1 MATIPLMEP
10 VYKGS
15 QGPVFFA
22 AGFRPFFLFAAVQ
35 AAVMLPL
42 WLLAF
47 AGILP
52 VGPNWNPVVWHSHA
66 MVFGFAGAA
75 VGGFL
80 LTAVPNWTN
89 SHHVSG
95 KPLMAL
101 FGLWLA
107 GRVAIAL
114 AGVLPPILVAVL
126 DLGFLPLL
134 AFLLAKPLIQAG
146 KWRNIV
152 FLPILGVLWLA
163 GLCAHIEALTGKAV
177 GLKGVTL
184 GIFVLLL
191 MIAIVGGRII
201 PSFTQNWLRMQ
212 GRPVDVAPVNWIEQ
226 GGAGAV
232 VALAGLAQ
240 VFLPSSPLAG
250 VLLLLAAAVHAWR
263 LSGWHGL
270 KTLSNPILGIL
281 HVGYAWMVLGFA
293 LLGLSAFIEPLP
305 PSAALHA
312 LTAGSVATMIIAVM
326 SRAALGHA
334 GHPLVVAKA
343 TVWAYGLISAGA
355 MLRVVAPV
363 IPDGMMVMTM
373 VGGGL
378 WSLGWI
384 LYVVVYYPICTKPR
398 ADGRPG

>member
-22 AGFRPFFLFAAVQ
+22 AGFRPFFLFAAIQ

-47 AGILP
+47 TGLLP
-52 VGPNWNPVVWHSHA
+52 VAAHWNPVVWHSHA
-66 MVFGFAGAA
+66 MVFGLGGAA

-89 SHHVSG
+89 THHVSG

-114 AGVLPPILVAVL
+114 AAFLPAALVAVL
-126 DLGFLPLL
+126 DLGYLPLL
-134 AFLLAKPLIQAG
+134 AFLLARPLIKAG

-163 GLCAHIEALTGKAV
+163 GMCAHIEALTGKVA
-177 GLKGVTL
+177 GLRGVTL
-184 GIFVLLL
+184 GIFILLL

-212 GRPVDVAPVNWIEQ
+212 GRPVEVAPVGWIES
-226 GGAGAV
+226 GGAGGI

-240 VFLPSSPLAG
+240 AFWPASPLAG

-270 KTLSNPILGIL
+270 KTASSPILLVL

-343 TVWAYGLISAGA
+343 TVWAYGLISGGA
-355 MLRVVAPV
+355 LLRVVAPV
-363 IPDGMMVMTM
+363 IPDGMMVLTM
-373 VGGGL
+373 AGGGL
-378 WSLGWI
+378 WTLGWI
-384 LYVVVYYPICTKPR
+384 LYVVVYFPICTRPR

>member
-15 QGPVFFA
+15 RGPVFFA
-22 AGFRPFFLFAAVQ
+22 AGFRPFFLFAAIQ
-35 AAVMLPL
+35 AAVMLPV

-52 VGPNWNPVVWHSHA
+52 VPANWNPVVWHSHA
-66 MVFGFAGAA
+66 MVFGLGGAA

-95 KPLMAL
+95 RPLMAL

-107 GRVAIAL
+107 GRAAVAL
-114 AGVLPPILVAVL
+114 AGILPPLLVAAI
-126 DLGFLPLL
+126 DLGYLPLL
-134 AFLLAKPLIQAG
+134 AYLLAKPLIQAG

-163 GLCAHIEALTGKAV
+163 GMCAHIEALTGHVA

-184 GIFVLLL
+184 GIFILLL

-212 GRPVDVAPVNWIEQ
+212 GRPVDVAPVGWIES
-226 GGAGAV
+226 GGAGGI

-240 VFLPSSPLAG
+240 VLLPSSPLAG
-250 VLLLLAAAVHAWR
+250 GTLLLAALVHAWR

-270 KTLSNPILGIL
+270 KVVSSPILVIL

-293 LLGLSAFIEPLP
+293 LLGLSAFIASLP

-312 LTAGSVATMIIAVM
+312 LTAGAIATMIMAVM

-334 GHPLVVAKA
+334 GHPLVVSKL

-355 MLRVVAPV
+355 LLRVVAPV
-363 IPDGMMVMTM
+363 IPDGMMVLTM
-373 VGGGL
+373 MGGGVWTL
-378 WSLGWI
+378 AWL
-384 LYVVVYYPICTKPR
+384 LYVVVYFPICTRPR